1 MEIKVKGFSSVL
13 CKIDTIDFNLSLTT
27 YASDTKTL
35 IEKEKIV
42 KEKMLSSLDSI
53 KDDIRLVFLSS
64 DVRNDYRNEHN
75 KSVFI
80 GYRMEERYRFSI
92 PYDVSSVV
100 SFLSLIYKNE
110 DSELFVSYSFSS
122 SLVKENKE
130 QSIEGALSDARN
142 KADAIAKA
150 LNKKIVS
157 IKEVRLDGND
167 SLPYVC
173 ASDSYIP
180 IEDSKVT
187 SEVEVVFE
195 AK

>member
-27 YASDTKTL
+27 YASDAKTL
-35 IEKEKIV
+35 IEKEKTV
-42 KEKMLSSLDSI
+42 KERMLSSLDAV
-53 KDDIRLVFLSS
+53 KNDICLVFLSS
-64 DVRNDYRNEHN
+64 DVRNDYRNEKN
-75 KSVFI
+75 KTVFI

-100 SFLSLIYKNE
+100 SFLSLIYKTE
-110 DSELFVSYSFSS
+110 ESELFISYSYSS
-122 SLVKENKE
+122 SFVEENKAK
-130 QSIEGALSDARN
+130 SIEGAILDARN

-150 LNKKIVS
+150 MGTKIVS
-157 IKEVRLDGND
+157 AKEVRLDGND

-173 ASDSYIP
+173 SSGSYIP

-187 SEVEVVFE
+187 SEVEIVFE
-195 AK
+195 AE